1 MKYFEEKDIEE
12 VATLLR
18 RGKII
23 AFPTETVYGL
33 AVVSNNYKSYKKL
46 VKIKKR
52 DPNKPFTMMISDIN
66 QIKDFVEIND
76 LTKKLIE
83 KYMPGEITLVLKK
96 KDNKIIPN
104 YLDLSTGFIGIRM
117 PNKKFLLELIDRINI
132 PLLVPSANP
141 KDLKPALNY
150 FEVYDYF
157 KENIDGIVKGEIGST
172 LPSTV
177 IKIDE
182 KKLYFIRE
190 GKIKFEDIKKELNY
204 ENCDWFWSWRI
215 WS

>member
-204 ENCDWFWSWRI
+204 ENCDWF
-215 WS
+215 